1 MTIYPRNL
9 CYPQNVTECEVV
21 KMRYIL
27 TNCFCTM
34 ITFGDFFLWLFFK
47 YRTGFRPACGALHL
61 TLPCFRY
68 VNAGDERS
76 RR

>member
-34 ITFGDFFLWLFFK
+34 ITFGDFFMVIF
-47 YRTGFRPACGALHL
+47 
-61 TLPCFRY
+61 
-68 VNAGDERS
+68 
-76 RR
+76 